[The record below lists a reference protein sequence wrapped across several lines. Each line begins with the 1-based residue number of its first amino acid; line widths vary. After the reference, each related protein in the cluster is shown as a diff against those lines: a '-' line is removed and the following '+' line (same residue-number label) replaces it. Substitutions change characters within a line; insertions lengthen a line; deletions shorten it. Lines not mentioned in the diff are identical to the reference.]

1 MLVSITLFIFTS
13 WNTLVLVGFL
23 LLTNY
28 FAGYEHLDEKYT
40 VAWVQITKD
49 GIGNYFFKFQM
60 WLLFYRHNATE
71 ILLKV
76 VFNTIHRTFVSIY
89 YIFWWPCVLFNI
101 LMMVNAIDSLLLNQY
116 YTYDNL
122 WGTKIKYIMYK
133 VLD

>member
-1 MLVSITLFIFTS
+1 
-13 WNTLVLVGFL
+13 
-23 LLTNY
+23 
-28 FAGYEHLDEKYT
+28 
-40 VAWVQITKD
+40 
-49 GIGNYFFKFQM
+49 M
-60 WLLFYRHNATE
+60 WLLFYRHNTTE